1 MYNGTDLVG
10 PPIRFLERILGS
22 ERESATVNSQ
32 PTTPSRVA
40 HSAHSPHALR
50 GRWLTLAR
58 VGWLAVVLVTAIIL
72 FSGAP
77 GYFSALHEACTAGP
91 CIGGQLSPEET
102 RSLDALGIP
111 IGAYAAYVLALDL
124 LVVAAFGLV
133 GALIFW
139 RRSEERAALF
149 ASFALVMFGLT
160 WPGAF
165 EAARRYA
172 AWGERVG
179 GFLFELGLAAL
190 VVLLLTF
197 PDGRFVPRWTRWVAA
212 FAVVE
217 VVSSALFPDSF
228 LSDPPPLINL
238 SAFVGLWGVC
248 SFAQAYRY
256 RRVSGTVERQQV
268 KWLVYGVAVLVASL
282 CAYLL
287 PYVLFP
293 TLDEPG
299 ALALFYELAGRALV
313 GSFAFMLIPLAIG
326 AAILRHR
333 LYDIDIII
341 NRTLVYGSLTAMLLA
356 LYFGGVATIQVLF
369 RVITGQEEQPQLAVV
384 VSTLAIAALF
394 NPLRRRIQ
402 AFIDRRFYRRKYDA
416 RKTLKAYS
424 ATLRDET
431 DLEALSDDLVG
442 VVQETMQSAHVSLW
456 LRPNQGSERSSGN
469 NGLRG

>member
-10 PPIRFLERILGS
+10 PPIRFLERILGP

-32 PTTPSRVA
+32 PTTPSHVA
-40 HSAHSPHALR
+40 DSAHSPHALH
-50 GRWLTLAR
+50 GPWLILAR
-58 VGWLAVVLVTAIIL
+58 VSWLAVVLVTAIIL

-91 CIGGQLSPEET
+91 CIGGQLSPEEA
-102 RSLDALGIP
+102 RSLDDLGIP
-111 IGAYAAYVLALDL
+111 TGVYATYVLALDL
-124 LVVAAFGLV
+124 LLVAAFSLV
-133 GALIFW
+133 GAVIFW

-172 AWGERVG
+172 AWGDRVG

-228 LSDPPPLINL
+228 LTDPPPLINL
-238 SAFVGLWGVC
+238 SAFIGLWGIC

-268 KWLVYGVAVLVASL
+268 KWLVFGIVVLVALL
-282 CAYLL
+282 CAYFL

-299 ALALFYELAGRALV
+299 ALSLSYELAGRALV

-333 LYDIDIII
+333 LYDIDILI
-341 NRTLVYGSLTAMLLA
+341 NRTLVYGSLTAMLLG

-369 RVITGQEEQPQLAVV
+369 RVLTGQEEQSQLAVIA
-384 VSTLAIAALF
+384 STLVIAALF
-394 NPLRRRIQ
+394 NPLRRRLQ
-402 AFIDRRFYRRKYDA
+402 TFIDRRFYRRKYDA
-416 RKTLKAYS
+416 RRTLEIFS
-424 ATLRDET
+424 ARLRDET
-431 DLEALSDDLVG
+431 DLGALNNELVG
-442 VVQETMQSAHVSLW
+442 VVRETMQPAHVSLW
-456 LRPNQGSERSSGN
+456 LRPDRGSKSSGA
-469 NGLRG
+469 NGDMRG

>member
-10 PPIRFLERILGS
+10 LPIRSSERILGP
-22 ERESATVNSQ
+22 EGTTATVNSQ

-40 HSAHSPHALR
+40 DSAYSPHTLR
-50 GRWLTLAR
+50 GRWLILAR
-58 VGWLAVVLVTAIIL
+58 VSWLAVVLVTAIIL

-102 RSLDALGIP
+102 RSLDDLGIP
-111 IGAYAAYVLALDL
+111 TGVYAAYVLALDL
-124 LVVAAFGLV
+124 FVVAAFSLV
-133 GALIFW
+133 GAVIFW

-172 AWGERVG
+172 AWGDRVG

-228 LSDPPPLINL
+228 LTDLPPLINL
-238 SAFVGLWGVC
+238 SAFIGLWGIC

-256 RRVSGTVERQQV
+256 KRVSGTVERQQV
-268 KWLVYGVAVLVASL
+268 KWLVFGVVVLVALL
-282 CAYLL
+282 CAYFL

-299 ALALFYELAGRALV
+299 ALSLSYELAGRALV

-333 LYDIDIII
+333 LYDIDILI
-341 NRTLVYGSLTAMLLA
+341 NRTLVYGSLTAMLLG

-369 RVITGQEEQPQLAVV
+369 RVLTGQEEQSQLAVIA
-384 VSTLAIAALF
+384 STLVIAALF
-394 NPLRRRIQ
+394 NPLRRRLQ
-402 AFIDRRFYRRKYDA
+402 TFIDRRFYRRKYDA
-416 RKTLKAYS
+416 RRTLEIFS
-424 ATLRDET
+424 ARLRDET
-431 DLEALSDDLVG
+431 DLGTLNNELVG
-442 VVQETMQSAHVSLW
+442 VVRETMQPAHVSLW
-456 LRPNQGSERSSGN
+456 LPPDRGPRGSGA
-469 NGLRG
+469 NGDMRG